1 MKTSRK
7 NFITTGITALLAGAG
22 VSKLMAENSF
32 SMPNTS
38 NIDVANNDEKY
49 WQTIR
54 QLFPLTTDFIY
65 LNNGT
70 MGRFSAFSPNAFK
83 S

>member
-7 NFITTGITALLAGAG
+7 NFLTTGITALFAGAS
-22 VSKLMAENSF
+22 VNKLMAENSF

-54 QLFPLTTDFIY
+54 QLFPLIF
-65 LNNGT
+65 LN
-70 MGRFSAFSPNAFK
+70 FH
-83 S
+83 